1 MILANNQ
8 VTKATL
14 HTRERHVSVI
24 LHTSREEKKTRS
36 KFSGANGADGSRGR
50 WYNNNKMKSSVPEL
64 SHSPW
69 LGCFAIDTV
78 FEGIENRFVARS
90 PGSIAT
96 TISRQEVLKV
106 SIFFFLPAF
115 LFVLLSSVKWKEN
128 SFQDNITQHINV
140 HLNYPYHWV
149 PIRSSCGQKALHLA
163 LLCPFHFCLLCCCC
177 LAVLFKSQQHKKGKL
192 TKECSGK
199 LEPLID
205 RRRYIPPRTPQSSS
219 RGHFCRN

>member
-1 MILANNQ
+1 MTLLPRFAMARFMMILANNQ

-90 PGSIAT
+90 PGFIASNDNIET
-96 TISRQEVLKV
+96 RNSQSLNL
-106 SIFFFLPAF
+106 FFLPAF

-140 HLNYPYHWV
+140 HLNYPYH
-149 PIRSSCGQKALHLA
+149 
-163 LLCPFHFCLLCCCC
+163 
-177 LAVLFKSQQHKKGKL
+177 
-192 TKECSGK
+192 
-199 LEPLID
+199 
-205 RRRYIPPRTPQSSS
+205 
-219 RGHFCRN
+219 